1 MRRVKRPVVAALAA
15 LACAFTAHAARA
27 QNCESTRPT
36 DAGGTAGVSY
46 GTAKVAFFDS
56 PSGRARVHY
65 ALSGPSAPPAAS
77 TLQADVPDAVVVA
90 AQAADEALDKYAQL
104 KFLPPLS
111 DGDTP
116 CPSNG
121 DSDAVDIYLIN
132 FAAADGQA
140 VVDHCSAG
148 KPKTCSGFVLV
159 ENDFRGGGYANT
171 EEGLRTV
178 VPHELFH
185 LVQDA
190 YDADVERWW
199 AEGSAQWAAKQV
211 YPELHDLERFLEAY
225 FDNPSQ
231 PLDVP
236 PPGAISSFL
245 YATAIWPV
253 FLHERFDAAV
263 VREVFEAFDGANDG
277 VLAAT
282 DAALQARG
290 SSLAREFL
298 EFAVYNSATGERAP
312 RSGGYEHAADYPEV
326 PFKPLDTAKAPL
338 WQGVTAGVGAFYF
351 SLSTPQPLQLS
362 LAADPS
368 RLAAVLLPLSS
379 DGKPDLAAA
388 QPLPA
393 QANGDALI
401 VLAGQSTLR
410 TDANFELQA
419 KAEGTAES
427 SGCSVSRALDTTG
440 TESEIWLGIA
450 LSGLGL
456 GRARRRITRT
466 RKVEK

>member
-1 MRRVKRPVVAALAA
+1 MRRVNRPVVAAVAA
-15 LACAFTAHAARA
+15 LTCALLARSARA

-46 GTAKVAFFDS
+46 GAAKVAFLDS

-77 TLQADVPDAVVVA
+77 TLEADVPDAVVVA
-90 AQAADEALDKYAQL
+90 AQAADEALAKYAAL

-111 DGDTP
+111 DGDSP
-116 CPSNG
+116 CASNG

-140 VVDHCSAG
+140 VVDHCSTG

-159 ENDFRGGGYANT
+159 ENDFRSGGYADT
-171 EEGLRTV
+171 AEGLRTV

-190 YDADVERWW
+190 YDAGVEHWW

-211 YPELHDLERFLEAY
+211 YPELRDLERFLPAY
-225 FDNPSQ
+225 FDIPWQ

-236 PPGAISSFL
+236 PNGVITSFL

-253 FLHERFDAAV
+253 FLHERFDSAV
-263 VREVFEAFDGANDG
+263 VREVFEGFDGTGG
-277 VLAAT
+277 VLATT
-282 DAALQARG
+282 DQVLQARG
-290 SSLAREFL
+290 SSLASEFL
-298 EFAVYNSATGERAP
+298 QFAAYNSATGARAP
-312 RSGGYEHAADYPEV
+312 DRGGYAHAADYPEV
-326 PFKPLDTAKAPL
+326 PFKALDTAKEPL
-338 WQGVTAGVGAFYF
+338 VSDVTAGMGATYY
-351 SLSTPQPLQLS
+351 SLSAPQSVQIS
-362 LAADPS
+362 LEADPG
-368 RLAAVLLPLSS
+368 RLAALLVPLD
-379 DGKPDLAAA
+379 DGKPSLEAA

-393 QANGDALI
+393 QAQGDAVI

-410 TDANFELQA
+410 TDAAFKLRA
-419 KAEGTAES
+419 KSSGDAAPES
-427 SGCSVSRALDTTG
+427 AGCSVSPALDTTATMSG
-440 TESEIWLGIA
+440 FWLGIA
-450 LSGLGL
+450 LSGLARLRG
-456 GRARRRITRT
+456 ARRAKAA
-466 RKVEK
+466 RKGEI